1 MNIILVGACGRM
13 GKNVAEVAAERG
25 VNIVAGVDVVPAQLS
40 FPLYAS
46 IADVR
51 EHADAVIDF
60 SSASG
65 LEGTLSKCEK
75 EHLPVVLA
83 ATGYTEADEARIR
96 RAAEQI
102 PVFQT
107 GNLSLGVSLLQ
118 MLA

>member
-25 VNIVAGVDVVPAQLS
+25 VNIAAGVDVVPAQLS

-83 ATGYTEADEARIR
+83 ATGYTEAPPPTCCR
-96 RAAEQI
+96 RPCGRCWAIMSTRQVRTRT
-102 PVFQT
+102 P
-107 GNLSLGVSLLQ
+107 
-118 MLA
+118 M